1 MGNRIVLGHPYEGS
15 FYWIMTAEDWR
26 KTSIKSPYTG
36 GHQYYKALYGLNPD
50 KYIDETASLCILYDH
65 IYLAPADCPLPDW
78 KKHTEDESYYNKE
91 LGILSD
97 WAWYRELN
105 DIDRSLSIILD
116 DISVNQF
123 LQNFPEYSRKQVIRG
138 VLVQLSIA
146 NRFDADIMGSDEY
159 LKLCDRIRIIIGS
172 ERSSNK
178 VSIRN
183 QLLQSL
189 RAVFNIS
196 SLRFS
201 LESISD
207 FMSLRQ
213 SRPLKRYAAAFRQ
226 CVEELSTGT
235 FSEQALYKEMM
246 EAINTSEIAN
256 QISGGLNVS
265 ATLCSAVSLLPII
278 GTIVGSVGLAAEAGS
293 RAASKSEEKR
303 KWWLL
308 APEIASTLTKHR
320 IEEKYKELERTR

>member
-1 MGNRIVLGHPYEGS
+1 MANRIVLGYPYEGS

-36 GHQYYKALYGLNPD
+36 GHQYYKALYGSNPGR
-50 KYIDETASLCILYDH
+50 YIDETASLCILYDY

-78 KKHTEDESYYNKE
+78 KKHTQDEFYYNKE

-105 DIDRSLSIILD
+105 DIDGSLSIILD
-116 DISVNQF
+116 DISVNQI
-123 LQNFPEYSRKQVIRG
+123 LQNFPEYSRKQVVRG

-159 LKLCDRIRIIIGS
+159 LKLCDRVRIITGS
-172 ERSSNK
+172 ERSSTE

-201 LESISD
+201 LESIGD
-207 FMSLRQ
+207 FTSLRQ

-226 CVEELSTGT
+226 CVEQLSTGT
-235 FSEQALYKEMM
+235 FSEHALYKEMM
-246 EAINTSEIAN
+246 EAINTSEIAH
-256 QISGGLNVS
+256 QISGGLDVS
-265 ATLCSAVSLLPII
+265 ATLCGAGSLIPII
-278 GTIVGSVGLAAEAGS
+278 GTIFGGLGLAADAGS
-293 RAASKSEEKR
+293 RAVSKSEEKR

-308 APEIASTLTKHR
+308 APEIALTLTKHR
-320 IEEKYKELERTR
+320 IEEKYKELERTQ

>member
-1 MGNRIVLGHPYEGS
+1 MGNKIVLGHPYEGA

-36 GHQYYKALYGLNPD
+36 GHKYYRALYGLNPD

-78 KKHTEDESYYNKE
+78 EKHTEEEFYHNKQ

-97 WAWYRELN
+97 WKWYRELKE
-105 DIDRSLSIILD
+105 IDRNLSIILG
-116 DISVNQF
+116 DIYVNQI
-123 LQNFPEYSRKQVIRG
+123 LQNFPEYARQQVVKG

-146 NRFDADIMGSDEY
+146 NQFDADIMGSDEY

-172 ERSSNK
+172 EKSRNK
-178 VSIRN
+178 ISMRN
-183 QLLQSL
+183 QLLESL

-207 FMSLRQ
+207 FISLRQ
-213 SRPLKRYAAAFRQ
+213 SRPLNRYAAAFRQ

-235 FSEQALYKEMM
+235 YSEQALYKAMM
-246 EAINTSEIAN
+246 EAINSSEIAN

-265 ATLCSAVSLLPII
+265 ATLCGAASLIPII
-278 GTIVGSVGLAAEAGS
+278 GTIAGGVGLAADAGS
-293 RAASKSEEKR
+293 KAASKSEEKS

-320 IEEKYKELERTR
+320 IEEKYKALEKTQ